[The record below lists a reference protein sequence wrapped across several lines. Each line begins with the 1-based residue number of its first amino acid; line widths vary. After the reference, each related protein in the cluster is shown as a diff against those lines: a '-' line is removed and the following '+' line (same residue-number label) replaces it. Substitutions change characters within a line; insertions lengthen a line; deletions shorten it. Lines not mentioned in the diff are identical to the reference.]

1 MALDLGSARHWARA
15 LQLEAAGTGSTCLDA
30 TMGNGGDTEALCRLV
45 GPSGRVYAFDVQPE
59 ALESTRARLAAQGF
73 AERARLFLLGHEH
86 MAEVVREPLDLI
98 VFNLGWLP
106 GVPDKTLTTRA
117 QTTLQALA
125 AAQSLLKKGGLVTVC
140 AYPGHDEG
148 ARELACLLDWA
159 AALDA
164 RTWQVVVK
172 RYWNQPPQAP
182 VLIALQRIK

>member
-86 MAEVVREPLDLI
+86 MAEVVHEPLDLI

-117 QTTLQALA
+117 QTT
-125 AAQSLLKKGGLVTVC
+125 
-140 AYPGHDEG
+140 
-148 ARELACLLDWA
+148 
-159 AALDA
+159 
-164 RTWQVVVK
+164 
-172 RYWNQPPQAP
+172 
-182 VLIALQRIK
+182 